1 MSNISVGSPLRAVLA
16 RRAPGGR
23 ARRIILQVKGE
34 VDVATSADL
43 ADRLARAMD
52 GEAEGRVELVID
64 LARLSFI
71 DVSGLNVLVLAA
83 RRARAGGGT
92 LVLRSPSRHVRRLL
106 DVLRLDAD
114 LAVE

>member
-1 MSNISVGSPLRAVLA
+1 MSHTSAGRPLRAVMA
-16 RRAPGGR
+16 RRAPGGP
-23 ARRIILQVKGE
+23 ARRIIVQVKGE

-43 ADRLARAMD
+43 ADRIARAVD
-52 GEAEGRVELVID
+52 GEAEGRVELIVD

-83 RRARAGGGT
+83 RRARAAGGS

-106 DVLRLDAD
+106 DVLRLNAE